1 MSCFLGACVVT
12 AQVLGG
18 GTYTEQTPTTS
29 IDTANITH
37 DIAHFYKVDNQ
48 QFGVSGYF
56 ILDTDTRIDLNYDN
70 GLETQK
76 RTRSKAL
83 VVGITQLAF
92 VDNDSHVIFGV
103 STKLGGRTT
112 ETSCT
117 DDSGMNKQ
125 FFCDNLATLQPFTQP
140 EYSRNTKASIN
151 YERKFNWPFGAK
163 IGEKYEY

>member
-1 MSCFLGACVVT
+1 MSV
-12 AQVLGG
+12 
-18 GTYTEQTPTTS
+18 S
-29 IDTANITH
+29 H

-70 GLETQK
+70 GLESQK

-83 VVGITQLAF
+83 VVGVTQLAF
-92 VDNDSHVIFGV
+92 IDDDSHVTFGV

-140 EYSRNTKASIN
+140 EYSRNTKVSIN
-151 YERKFNWPFGAK
+151 YERKFNWPFVAK
-163 IGEKYEY
+163 IGEKYEN